1 MGKGAPVESLETKLG
16 ESGGGGGRSK
26 SSGTS
31 SSIGLK
37 LDVEELV
44 SLPGDILTG
53 LMTRLP
59 WLIVLAMI

>member
-31 SSIGLK
+31 SLSIGLK
-37 LDVEELV
+37 LDVELV

>member
-37 LDVEELV
+37 LDVEFV

>member
-16 ESGGGGGRSK
+16 ESGGGGRSK

-37 LDVEELV
+37 LDVELV

-59 WLIVLAMI
+59 WLIVRAMI

>member
-16 ESGGGGGRSK
+16 DSGGGGRSK